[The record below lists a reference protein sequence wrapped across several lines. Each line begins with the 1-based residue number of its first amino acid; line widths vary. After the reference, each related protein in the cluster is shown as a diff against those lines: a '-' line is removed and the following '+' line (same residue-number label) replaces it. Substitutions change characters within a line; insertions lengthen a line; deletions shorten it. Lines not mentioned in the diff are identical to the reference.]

1 MYEQRSFIRTQSTL
15 VCPARIG
22 VVPLS
27 HASLS
32 ISIWGVH
39 FEEAKEYGGD
49 EGRGSD
55 GQPVESANGYD
66 DGEWMRLVQ
75 DFPNL
80 PTTPGSRDFPIKLT
94 SSWGVVCD
102 VYASLTVTV
111 IEGPHPTCVIS
122 EGP

>member
-1 MYEQRSFIRTQSTL
+1 MAATKGAARTVNPSN
-15 VCPARIG
+15 
-22 VVPLS
+22 
-27 HASLS
+27 
-32 ISIWGVH
+32 
-39 FEEAKEYGGD
+39 
-49 EGRGSD
+49 
-55 GQPVESANGYD
+55 SANGYD

-111 IEGPHPTCVIS
+111 IEGPHPTVLYQR